1 MPEKNKNIHLTVQ
14 HRSLEKI
21 TKKEPVLEHKIMSIF
36 AEKKVALEQVFFPF
50 PISSVINFHVI
61 HPTAL
66 QLESNQSLICQTHL
80 L

>member
-21 TKKEPVLEHKIMSIF
+21 TQKEPVLEHKIVSIF
-36 AEKKVALEQVFFPF
+36 AEKKVALEQVFFPL
-50 PISSVINFHVI
+50 PIISVINFQVI

-66 QLESNQSLICQTHL
+66 QLESNQSFICHTQL